1 MKNKVALEKTKTKQ
15 KEQTINNFVN
25 DVHKAY
31 KSKNDEI
38 YIKEL
43 MNIYNKYVRAH
54 TDEILE
60 NKKKDPETIEELDR
74 QLQYMEKSIGIL
86 KTSTSQNQMKT
97 RMNINKRR
105 QENNYLI
112 ADLEHVRASK
122 KSAQKE
128 LEHKTLTI
136 QKLKLEK
143 QKLQRE
149 FDNKLTQI
157 EQETLKRVKEV
168 GLLGKDKE

>member
-1 MKNKVALEKTKTKQ
+1 
-15 KEQTINNFVN
+15 
-25 DVHKAY
+25 
-31 KSKNDEI
+31 
-38 YIKEL
+38 
-43 MNIYNKYVRAH
+43 
-54 TDEILE
+54 
-60 NKKKDPETIEELDR
+60 
-74 QLQYMEKSIGIL
+74 
-86 KTSTSQNQMKT
+86 MKT

>member
-1 MKNKVALEKTKTKQ
+1 
-15 KEQTINNFVN
+15 
-25 DVHKAY
+25 
-31 KSKNDEI
+31 
-38 YIKEL
+38 

-143 QKLQRE
+143 QKL
-149 FDNKLTQI
+149 
-157 EQETLKRVKEV
+157 
-168 GLLGKDKE
+168 